1 MEKLYHSHPYTKSF
15 WARVTSCK
23 KHTSHKNC
31 DIAHIDNVDEL
42 YDVELEYTAFYPESG
57 GQPCDFGFIGTSKVV
72 HVYEDGD
79 TVIHVVTEPLDVDC
93 EYETQIDWARRF
105 DHMQH
110 HTAEHI
116 ISGIILK
123 LYGAD
128 NVGFSVSDRHVTLD
142 FNVELNKD
150 DILLVENLANE
161 AIFKN
166 LPINVDYYDNTPN
179 FSYRSKRELS
189 GTIRIITV
197 DNYDVC
203 ACCGTHLA
211 TTGEVGLI
219 KIESFQKY
227 KSGSRL
233 YLLCG
238 KRALLDYRAK
248 DENVSEISA
257 LLSCKPYETAEYV
270 KRLHDDRDE
279 LRSELLTAK
288 YAIIDMQTKNM
299 ESADKRLIFEDN
311 LSSDE
316 MKRYIAN
323 LSEKIDT
330 VAVFSG
336 NDSDGYK
343 YMVTSRTLDLQAFV
357 KSMNET
363 LNGKGGGKGI
373 AGGQVSSS
381 KQQIALFFN

>member
-1 MEKLYHSHPYTKSF
+1 VEAKMQKLYQDYQYMKSF
-15 WARVTSCK
+15 KARVTSCTK
-23 KHTSHKNC
+23 SDRNFDDT
-31 DIAHIDNVDEL
+31 ADEL
-42 YDVELEYTAFYPESG
+42 YDIELENTAFYPESG
-57 GQPCDFGFIGTSKVV
+57 GQPCDFGYIGSSKVV
-72 HVYEDGD
+72 NVYEDGD
-79 TVIHVVTEPLDVDC
+79 RVVHVCTLPLEVGQEYKAGIHWL
-93 EYETQIDWARRF
+93 RRF

-123 LYGAD
+123 LHGAD

-142 FNVELNKD
+142 FNVELDED
-150 DILLVENLANE
+150 DIMQIEYLANE
-161 AIFKN
+161 AVFKN
-166 LPINVDYYDNTPN
+166 LPINVNYFDSTPD

-189 GTIRIITV
+189 GTIRIISV
-197 DNYDVC
+197 DDYDVC

-238 KRALLDYRAK
+238 GRALNDYMTK
-248 DENVSEISA
+248 DKNISEISE
-257 LLSCKPYETAEYV
+257 LLSCKPYETAKYV
-270 KRLHDDRDE
+270 KKLHEDKDE
-279 LRSELLTAK
+279 LRNELITAK
-288 YAIIDMQTKNM
+288 FAIIDMQTEKL
-299 ESADKRLIFEDN
+299 EPAEKRLIFEDN

-316 MKRYIAN
+316 MKKYVTN
-323 LSEKIDT
+323 LSEKTDT

-336 NDSDGYK
+336 NDTNGYR
-343 YMVTSRTLDLQAFV
+343 YMVTSRALDLPSFV
-357 KSMNET
+357 KSMNDA

-373 AGGQVSSS
+373 AGGHVNSTRPLIES
-381 KQQIALFFN
+381 FFNQL